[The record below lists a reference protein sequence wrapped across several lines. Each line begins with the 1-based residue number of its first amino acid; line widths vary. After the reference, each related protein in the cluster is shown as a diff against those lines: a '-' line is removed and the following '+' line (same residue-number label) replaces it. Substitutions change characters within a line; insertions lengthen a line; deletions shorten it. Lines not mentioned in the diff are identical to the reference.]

1 MSRDSSDDFD
11 PLEDISEEIE
21 VVIDDSEDIP
31 KTLSGDEGQNFSVSN
46 NLQAF
51 FEEASKETQKETIDP
66 MMFLGPED
74 SFVSERPKQ
83 QTPPSEG
90 PSESK
95 NLEMNDLF
103 GKFTFEDEPAGLY
116 KSSSGLSTGSA
127 KALTAVKAETT
138 GPKVVKQASDS
149 SDKKEAAL
157 DLDSL
162 PLLEWCRQF
171 KYMPGVQY
179 IQLSREYPKSVNGID
194 IGGYLGQY
202 YQPIDEDYLISTFGG
217 GTYLLQAYQ
226 LNERNVITCKH
237 VRRVEVGGPAVAFV
251 GRDGEIYQ
259 LPGTNKSQ
267 TDTGH
272 SRREDNMLLGRNK
285 IIARVSNKIE
295 EELPYTYSSSRPT
308 PTGFTNAPAA
318 VINSAAE
325 LFRATQAQ
333 NSSRTEDTKTLEIL
347 RAAQNDVQSQMAE
360 TAKQQQEMYKQML
373 LAKEAEVD
381 RVRREQEVLF
391 EKTQRPLSD
400 ALTTISARAENEVQ
414 TLRDQLH
421 RLETEYRERIS
432 EFRDTQNTSMLQHQ
446 KEKEVLLQMF
456 QKEKEDI
463 RVSYLKQIDVLK
475 TDNNNYFLAFQKE
488 KEELKSSYTT
498 QLEAVRQEYRA
509 REHEIR
515 QQATSSNSENIH
527 ALKIQLET
535 LRDTHQAQL
544 NNTQKDSQATI
555 NTLYQEISKLRE
567 DARERESKARE
578 EAFKR
583 ESELKMQHLKE
594 ISDIKSEV
602 SERVNNV
609 RLEAEKREKE
619 IKETSAK
626 NEKEMKAGYELR
638 EKDLRERFDE
648 KEKNNKE
655 SLEAKYQSTV
665 ESLREKLEVLKSN
678 SDEKVQQYIKDTE
691 RREKHMQ
698 TALETNYKAQ
708 MSILEAERD
717 RLRSE
722 VETMRRELDSARKER
737 KEMTDPIAKLKEIQS
752 FKENL
757 QRLGFMPEEDDEDE
771 KIRQIQNEIMEL
783 KKKEEEDEEEDEKAR
798 MKKPEPPK
806 DFMGKLFHY
815 GPTIAENLVVP
826 VLQRFDSATKVA
838 NEALETQ
845 KMELTNQARML
856 ELKSQELQHDKYR
869 LNKEADAFK
878 ARQNQIMQQN
888 FAAQTMQ
895 NLQFGRNPTGVD
907 PTVERRRRNLQER
920 RMAREQQEQQQQVQ
934 ALAGLPS
941 RFDQQQQVQRPPV
954 VQQQVQRPPVVQQ
967 QVQRPP
973 VVQQQAQRPSVMQQQ
988 DRTVAPQHVEKPIK
1002 VLGMPAQASGIDQK
1016 PIPTTPLLTARSAL
1030 QNLSGS
1036 IKIEA
1041 PKTTRK
1047 PSRNIKVVEEVVG
1060 VEDISEEF
1068 EMDFSEVRVIDGS
1081 ENIDTVGE
1089 AIEIAFENQN
1099 ENLTIDANKNLTEG
1113 VALDTNSSPS
1123 VEIQTPVQ
1131 TEKEEKQIMSQEV
1144 SEGYIKLAEF
1154 VQQRMSDQ
1162 DTPEGAASK
1171 LKLGVFAGLVP
1182 KDVFNEAVST
1192 PFEELYAKVK
1202 LASEQKGFSKV
1213 VTPKGEAFCQGL
1225 YNKLK

>member
-21 VVIDDSEDIP
+21 VVIENDSEDIP
-31 KTLSGDEGQNFSVSN
+31 QTLSADEGQGFSVSD

-51 FEEASKETQKETIDP
+51 FEEASKETTKETIDP
-66 MMFLGPED
+66 LMFLGPED
-74 SFVSERPKQ
+74 SFVSERPQ
-83 QTPPSEG
+83 QQKPPSEDP
-90 PSESK
+90 PSNK
-95 NLEMNDLF
+95 NVEMNDLF

-116 KSSSGLSTGSA
+116 KNSSGLSTGST
-127 KALTAVKAETT
+127 KALGSVKPETT
-138 GPKVVKQASDS
+138 GPKTTKPASEVS
-149 SDKKEAAL
+149 EKKEAPLNL
-157 DLDSL
+157 DDL

-171 KYMPGVQY
+171 KYMQGVQY
-179 IQLSREYPKSVNGID
+179 LQLSREYPKNVSGID

-202 YQPIDEDYLISTFGG
+202 YQPIDEDYLTNTFGG

-226 LNERNVITCKH
+226 LNEKKVITCKAI
-237 VRRVEVGGPAVAFV
+237 RRVEIGGPATAFV
-251 GRDGEIYQ
+251 GRDGEIYD
-259 LPGTNKSQ
+259 LPSTNKSKM
-267 TDTGH
+267 DTGH
-272 SRREDNMLLGRNK
+272 SRREENMLLGRNK
-285 IIARVSNKIE
+285 LIARVSNKIE
-295 EELPYTYSSSRPT
+295 EELPYTYSSSRST
-308 PTGFTNAPAA
+308 SSGFTNAPAA

-333 NSSRTEDTKTLEIL
+333 NGVKNEDSKTLEIL

-360 TAKQQQEMYKQML
+360 TAKQQQEMFKQML

-381 RVRREQEVLF
+381 RIRREQEAIL

-400 ALTTISARAENEVQ
+400 ALNTISARAENEVQ
-414 TLRDQLH
+414 TLREQLH

-432 EFRDTQNTSMLQHQ
+432 EFRDAQNGSMIQHQ

-475 TDNNNYFLAFQKE
+475 TENNNYFLAFQKE
-488 KEELKSSYTT
+488 KEELKASYTT
-498 QLEAVRQEYRA
+498 QLEAVRQEYRS

-515 QQATSSNSENIH
+515 QQATSSNSENIN

-544 NNTQKDSQATI
+544 NNVQKDSQATI

-594 ISDIKSEV
+594 VSDIKSEV

-609 RLEAEKREKE
+609 RVEADKREKE
-619 IKETSAK
+619 IKETAAK
-626 NEKEMKAGYELR
+626 NEKEMKASYEQR

-655 SLEAKYQSTV
+655 SLDAKYQNTV
-665 ESLREKLEVLKSN
+665 EALREKLEVLKSN

-783 KKKEEEDEEEDEKAR
+783 KKKEEEDEEEEEKAR

-845 KMELTNQARML
+845 KLELTNQARML

-869 LNKEADAFK
+869 LEKEADAFK
-878 ARQNQIMQQN
+878 SRQNQIMQQN
-888 FAAQTMQ
+888 FTAQTMQ

-907 PTVERRRRNLQER
+907 PTIERRRRNLQER
-920 RMAREQQEQQQQVQ
+920 RMAREQQEQQQVQ
-934 ALAGLPS
+934 TLAGMPNRLP
-941 RFDQQQQVQRPPV
+941 QQNPVMQQPQMQRPPVPQQAPVQRPPM
-954 VQQQVQRPPVVQQ
+954 
-967 QVQRPP
+967 
-973 VVQQQAQRPSVMQQQ
+973 MQQPAIQ
-988 DRTVAPQHVEKPIK
+988 APPARQPQQFVPQQEPRVEKPIK
-1002 VLGMPAQASGIDQK
+1002 VLGMPAQASGLDQK

-1047 PSRNIKVVEEVVG
+1047 PSRNIKVVEEPVVIES
-1060 VEDISEEF
+1060 VVDES
-1068 EMDFSEVRVIDGS
+1068 EMDFTASEIVDIPENLGIEGDMVEID
-1081 ENIDTVGE
+1081 
-1089 AIEIAFENQN
+1089 FEDQN
-1099 ENLTIDANKNLTEG
+1099 ENITTDPNKNLTEG
-1113 VALDTNSSPS
+1113 AALDTNSSPS
-1123 VEIQTPVQ
+1123 VEIQNPVQ

-1144 SEGYIKLAEF
+1144 SEGYVKLAEF
-1154 VQQRMSDQ
+1154 VQQRMTDQ

-1182 KDVFNEAVST
+1182 KDVFNEAVNT

-1213 VTPKGEAFCQGL
+1213 VTPKGEAFCQNL